1 MIESD
6 EIRVVFYVLIDTI
19 LAQDLKLD
27 VSRVALFAL
36 GLLFRPSLPR
46 CSLLGFDFRLKL
58 WRCSVLRW
66 PIPRNKFI
74 NTPPLKN

>member
-36 GLLFRPSLPR
+36 GLL
-46 CSLLGFDFRLKL
+46 
-58 WRCSVLRW
+58 
-66 PIPRNKFI
+66 
-74 NTPPLKN
+74 T